1 MKGVLLPECLKK
13 HQSDL
18 YIQYSKVYCWG
29 SADGG
34 THGGQGQSNHN
45 LTLSIYDIS
54 SDFYGTLVAKY
65 TIVHGSV
72 KGNDFIHQPAT
83 ELATSAFVHKYLA
96 VCSCVDSA

>member
-18 YIQYSKVYCWG
+18 YIQYHSKVYCWRG
-29 SADGG
+29 VDGG

-45 LTLSIYDIS
+45 LTISIYG

-65 TIVHGSV
+65 TIVPWIRQG
-72 KGNDFIHQPAT
+72 
-83 ELATSAFVHKYLA
+83 
-96 VCSCVDSA
+96 